1 MVKKGV
7 DNEMMIQFGGTHEEQ
22 SELANLVEIGEK
34 TATSSLVEIK
44 QEEDL
49 TQIGDIWEIHDGKN
63 HFICFVEVENV
74 VFKKFSEVDEEFALL
89 EGDGSLKNWTQIH
102 HSYYSFLLE
111 KIGKQ
116 LSSETLLECVYF
128 KKTDKKG

>member
-1 MVKKGV
+1 MI
-7 DNEMMIQFGGTHEEQ
+7 IQFGGTQEEQ
-22 SELANLVEIGEK
+22 TELANLVEIGEK

-89 EGDGSLKNWTQIH
+89 EGDGSLENWTRIH

-111 KIGKQ
+111 KIGKK
-116 LSSETLLECVYF
+116 LNSETLLECIYF

>member
-1 MVKKGV
+1 MI
-7 DNEMMIQFGGTHEEQ
+7 IQFGGTHEEQ
-22 SELANLVEIGEK
+22 TELANLVKIGEK
-34 TATSSLVEIK
+34 TATSSLVEIQQK
-44 QEEDL
+44 EDL

-89 EGDGSLKNWTQIH
+89 EGDGSLKNWTRIH